1 MGLVFFELFGLLKT
15 ASLFIVF
22 FIKLNVLGQRAGW
35 YFRKAASIE
44 GGTLAGLLSVPN
56 VPKSIKMRPSALPP
70 IPLTSRQRPGS
81 FPTISRQRPCSVL
94 ATFPSP
100 ALFVHP
106 TNAVVVFALVR
117 FAEP

>member
-1 MGLVFFELFGLLKT
+1 MFVRPKDVFGFLLFGAFCKAVSVLLR
-15 ASLFIVF
+15 
-22 FIKLNVLGQRAGW
+22 G
-35 YFRKAASIE
+35 AASIE

-81 FPTISRQRPCSVL
+81 FPTISRQRPGSVL